1 MKHGWIKAAGLAA
14 GLAAATA
21 FGAGNGE
28 SEWKDAVRAAFD
40 NARAGLAEAPI
51 GADMPVAVL
60 PVHGDSD
67 DGWVLGQANDTL
79 VLAGKTCVVGKD
91 EPMWDVVIDEI
102 DWDRMKSDI
111 LDPETLDRLD
121 ARKLK
126 SAKALMTVGV
136 EGQKRGERRWRA
148 AVTLRVVEIATKQ
161 YVWCGRFDS
170 RKGGGPGSNGLN
182 WTGTT
187 VPLTVGLKVTA
198 EKGAEMEADL
208 LETWARGRLADSGFR
223 VGSGKDDDVT
233 LSIETR
239 SELLDETP
247 PYRAY
252 AGSAKA
258 VLSVQGSE
266 ARELG
271 AKWVDARGA
280 HGLLESEARRNLAD
294 ALESQLSEWMKRTLD
309 PEARKFAASR
319 VSVTLANP
327 IETKEDYKAIDG
339 IQKGLAG
346 LNGVRSAQLVAQD
359 KASGHVEFL
368 VVYDRGLLPTAPLDA
383 LWASHPELLEY
394 VDE

>member
-1 MKHGWIKAAGLAA
+1 MKHGWIKAVGLAV

-21 FGAGNGE
+21 FADNGD
-28 SEWKDAVRAAFD
+28 SEWRDAVRAAFD

-51 GADMPVAVL
+51 GADMPLAVL
-60 PVHGDSD
+60 PVHGDGD
-67 DGWVLGQANDTL
+67 DRWLLGQANDAL

-91 EPMWDVVIDEI
+91 EPMWDVIIEEI
-102 DWDRMKSDI
+102 DWDNIKSDI

-136 EGQKRGERRWRA
+136 AEQKRGDRRWRVE
-148 AVTLRVVEIATKQ
+148 VTLRVVEIATKQ

-170 RKGGGPGSNGLN
+170 RKGGAEGNDGPH
-182 WTGTT
+182 WIETT

-198 EKGAEMEADL
+198 AEGAEMEADL

-223 VGSGKDDDVT
+223 VGSGKEDDVT

-258 VLSVQGSE
+258 VLAVKGSD

-271 AKWVDARGA
+271 SKWVDARGA

-294 ALESQLSEWMKRTLD
+294 ALESQLTEWLKRTLD
-309 PEARKFAASR
+309 AEARKFASSR

-327 IETKEDYKAIDG
+327 IETKDDYKAIDG

-346 LNGVRSAQLVAQD
+346 LTGVRSAQMVAED
-359 KASGHVEFL
+359 KASGRVEFL
-368 VVYDRGLLPTAPLDA
+368 VVYDRGLVPTTPLDA
-383 LWASHPELLEY
+383 LWAAHPELLGY